1 MSFQL
6 SILFLA
12 FLLLFYGFVYNNTAS
27 KYLLTRLLVF
37 VEFGTKYIK
46 SSEPVPSNRTL
57 TYGSLMDD
65 KQI

>member
-1 MSFQL
+1 MDSC
-6 SILFLA
+6 II
-12 FLLLFYGFVYNNTAS
+12 NTAS